1 MMSTT
6 KRWFVASGAGLA
18 VLLATFWAGRAMG
31 PGKVVTRDVVKTQVQ
46 VVEKVVERVVHDVAT
61 VHDVQTR
68 TVTVTKWAKAPDG
81 TPVVTQETHQERAS
95 EAKTAARTQATRDA
109 TASSQQTSLT
119 IHETIPMRPSWSLSI
134 QPGVQFFGEKAVEL
148 KGPLVLGASVE
159 HRFIGPL
166 SIGLWGSTAGAAG
179 ITLRGDL

>member
-1 MMSTT
+1 
-6 KRWFVASGAGLA
+6 
-18 VLLATFWAGRAMG
+18 MG

-46 VVEKVVERVVHDVAT
+46 VVEKVVEKVVHDVAT

-95 EAKTAARTQATRDA
+95 EAKSTSKVQVAKEATSQA
-109 TASSQQTSLT
+109 QMTSV
-119 IHETIPMRPSWSLSI
+119 ETHTSTPVRPAWGLSLM
-134 QPGVQFFGEKAVEL
+134 PGYQVFGSPGIDL
-148 KGPLVLGASVE
+148 RGPLVVGASVE

-179 ITLRGDL
+179 ISIRGDL